1 MTAMVLKQSLYLEE
15 IENLKRNQVHQNDLQ
30 SKLRLSEKTRLELL
44 SSLCE
49 SEATIKRL
57 KIDSMKFQEEQ
68 QNSIIRERKL
78 IEDNDKMWS
87 SRLKLLQ
94 ENYEKDKESLVMK
107 LDKEQQMNSEKE
119 KLRLL
124 MQRSNSDNLRSASDI
139 ENSLPAKIP
148 PHQNFQSVTA
158 PQKQGES
165 QATKKPRANTPN
177 TSRKF
182 ASNSLQVAAVNS
194 VKNHIL
200 KLPNDTDSDDFV
212 VQNPVQ
218 IADESLS
225 WNQVTGMIAGR
236 HDD

>member
-1 MTAMVLKQSLYLEE
+1 
-15 IENLKRNQVHQNDLQ
+15 
-30 SKLRLSEKTRLELL
+30 
-44 SSLCE
+44 
-49 SEATIKRL
+49 
-57 KIDSMKFQEEQ
+57 
-68 QNSIIRERKL
+68 
-78 IEDNDKMWS
+78 
-87 SRLKLLQ
+87 
-94 ENYEKDKESLVMK
+94 
-107 LDKEQQMNSEKE
+107 
-119 KLRLL
+119 

-177 TSRKF
+177 TSRKV

-236 HDD
+236 HDDWHALLVSKKMQKHESFSSCSEQTVAAAIEADTNARLKRLDWKNCWSRHWSSIFRQFQQNAERWLQFLSDSRQWVSNLKTTN